1 MFVTI
6 LFGDGRM
13 EMYNLNCRL
22 INFIHHLKERCS
34 LDFKECVELM
44 DSSGAVMNLE
54 EKQHSDTRASSV
66 LTQRQHYVLLRVCR
80 KSRGFSPGDDDTGI
94 RKYVSLLNNCSQSHL
109 ELTDLLRKLSNLNK
123 EGDKR
128 VRGGRTHGSK
138 PGNRTRSKTISA
150 NNKKKSNE

>member
-1 MFVTI
+1 
-6 LFGDGRM
+6 M

-80 KSRGFSPGDDDTGI
+80 DDDTGI
-94 RKYVSLLNNCSQSHL
+94 RKYVSLLNNCSQSPL
-109 ELTDLLRKLSNLNK
+109 ELTDLLKKLSNLNK

-128 VRGGRTHGSK
+128 VRGGRTHGRK